1 MSVITYNAEL
11 KFKDETD
18 RDYWSRILDEAR
30 RAYNQ
35 CSYIIDSKKIHLDL
49 RSVHH
54 AVYYPLREEFPDI
67 PAQGTIR
74 VYKECLATFRSIKS
88 NRHIN
93 HKVPKK
99 RNCSMRLDKRLYSN
113 FSVDGISLCSEK
125 SNRRARAEL
134 VQFPRLVKLF
144 EKYPTKDPL
153 IFKKKNR
160 IFLSIPFE
168 IPDVDLSNDR
178 CIGVDLGE
186 RRFAVTSDGIMFNDK
201 EYNARRRKLRYLKRC
216 LQKKKTKS
224 ARKKR
229 RKISTKEKN
238 QSTAMCYKMANAI
251 INSTNVNYII
261 LEDLSGIKQKTS
273 RTKTGFKKT
282 NHNRRMGLVPFY
294 KFKQI
299 LSYKALLKGKR
310 VETVSSYM
318 TSQTDCTTGKV
329 DGVRKNRRF
338 FSKNGVVLDADWNGA
353 INIAQKSKH
362 PFSFYIPLDG
372 AIRTWKAGCLSTT
385 RTYVSLPRES
395 AEALQANR
403 LQTVGS

>member
-11 KFKDETD
+11 KFKEKQDQE
-18 RDYWSRILDEAR
+18 YWSKILDLSR
-30 RAYNQ
+30 HAYNK
-35 CSYIIDSKKIHLDL
+35 CSYIIESQKIHLDL

-54 AVYYPLREEFPDI
+54 AVYYPLREEFPTI

-74 VYKECLATFRSIKS
+74 VYKECLAAFRSIKS
-88 NRHIN
+88 NGHIK

-99 RNCSMRLDKRLYSN
+99 KNCSMRLDKRLYSN
-113 FSVDGISLCSEK
+113 FGVDGISLCSEK
-125 SNRRARAEL
+125 SNHRAKAEL
-134 VQFPRLVKLF
+134 VRFPRLVELF

-160 IFLSIPFE
+160 LFLSIPFE
-168 IPDVDLSNDR
+168 VPDSELQNDR

-224 ARKKR
+224 ARKRKR
-229 RKISTKEKN
+229 KLSAKERN
-238 QSTAMCYKMANAI
+238 QSTDMCRKMANAI
-251 INSTNVNYII
+251 LSSTNASYII
-261 LEDLSGIKQKTS
+261 LEDLSKIKQKTS
-273 RTKTGFKKT
+273 RTKSGFKKT

-299 LSYKALLKGKR
+299 LSYKALLHGKN

-318 TSQTDCTTGKV
+318 TSQTDCTTGKI
-329 DGVRKNRRF
+329 DGVRRNRRF
-338 FSKNGVVLDADWNGA
+338 YSKNGVVLDADWNGA

-362 PFSFYIPLDG
+362 PFSFVVPLDG
-372 AIRTWKAGCLSTT
+372 TIRTWKCGVQ
-385 RTYVSLPRES
+385 VSHPNVCQS
-395 AEALQANR
+395 SKGNC
-403 LQTVGS
+403 GSLTSSPSSDGG